1 MQLKKDVV
9 LKNIKEKISEE
20 SALLAQ
26 VSNNID
32 DAFFQAVKLIH
43 GCKGKVVISGVGK
56 SGHVGKKIAASL
68 SCLGTPSFFMHSDE
82 ALHGDVGMV
91 DKKDVVILIS
101 NGGKTDEVLKMIP
114 SLNILGPK
122 KISITNSNE
131 SPLAKL
137 CDVSL
142 CVKVDHEIDH
152 LNLAPTASALAVL
165 AVGDAL
171 AVTVAELKDFD
182 RKSFA
187 VRHPMGALGQQ
198 LIKEY
203 MEATKN
209 KEDKSRPEPG
219 SFDRNESISL

>member
-1 MQLKKDVV
+1 MQLKREDV
-9 LKNIKEKISEE
+9 LKNIREKITEE
-20 SALLAQ
+20 STLLAE

-32 DAFFQAVKLIH
+32 DAFFQAVKLICE
-43 GCKGKVVISGVGK
+43 CKGKVVISGVGK
-56 SGHVGKKIAASL
+56 SGHIGKKIAASL

-91 DKKDVVILIS
+91 DEKDVVILIS

-122 KISITNSNE
+122 KISITNSND
-131 SPLAKL
+131 SPLAKM

-152 LNLAPTASALAVL
+152 LHLAPTASALAVL

-171 AVTVAELKDFD
+171 AATVSELKEFD

-198 LIKEY
+198 LLKEY
-203 MEATKN
+203 KEATEK
-209 KEDKSRPEPG
+209 KEKSTPPVY
-219 SFDRNESISL
+219 DNNETVSL